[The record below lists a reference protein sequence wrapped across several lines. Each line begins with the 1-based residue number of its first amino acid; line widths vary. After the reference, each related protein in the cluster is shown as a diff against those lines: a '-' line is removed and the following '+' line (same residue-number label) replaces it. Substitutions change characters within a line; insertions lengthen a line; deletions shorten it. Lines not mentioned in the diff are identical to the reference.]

1 MTTEERKQKKKELYA
16 LYEAYFEAQGINNPY
31 FVPKPI
37 RNEGDGE
44 QYLAAAFFE
53 NELNVIQKTG
63 EVYIENI
70 DYRDMSRMDKDKYT
84 LYKWTYNPY
93 WKDPSEGYEAIH
105 ITSKNGET
113 FTKYAVPIEEF
124 TIVGAGKEYWESFQK
139 NKAEELPLF
148 DMSPISGVK
157 PKHEPIDQSLAFG
170 SKPLPTDEGMDT
182 SMANLTARD
191 FYALVHRK
199 PISSI
204 PGINEFINRENNI

>member
-1 MTTEERKQKKKELYA
+1 MTTEERKRKKKELFA
-16 LYEAYFEAQGINNPY
+16 LYEAYFEAQGIDNPY

-37 RNEGDGE
+37 RKEGAGE

-63 EVYIENI
+63 EVYVENI

-93 WKDPSEGYEAIH
+93 WKDPSEGYEAIE
-105 ITSKNGET
+105 ITSKSGDK
-113 FTKYAVPIEEF
+113 FTKYAIPIEEF
-124 TIVGAGKEYWESFQK
+124 SIVGEGKAYWESFQ

-148 DMSPISGVK
+148 DMSSISGVK
-157 PKHEPIDQSLAFG
+157 PKHEPISQSQAFT
-170 SKPLPTDEGMDT
+170 KTELPADEGMDT
-182 SMANLTARD
+182 LVSNLTARD
-191 FYALVHRK
+191 LYALVHRK
-199 PISSI
+199 PVSSI